1 MSKKDKK
8 QEIVMTPDTGEIKTD
23 DEPMFE
29 SEAYTAPQPEAGS
42 DVTVLKP
49 VGTGGPVPIVAPKH
63 NTVQLQPIV
72 VPLAVVPYM
81 TQDSSVLRTDG
92 RGQNVYAQAT
102 VESDEATDFQTIS
115 ARKVKKQV
123 KIQPRI
129 FALVTFLLS
138 ALTVLPFILSYFMPK
153 IGNISIEVFN
163 VIGLIKGWV
172 ANGFELHPLANLD
185 YVVVAGLSAIL
196 TVVSLVAI
204 IVGRY
209 PRAFNFIFSL
219 ATAAA
224 LVALLVKWL
233 IDKSFVAQEKV
244 AFLVVLVLSLVN
256 LVLTIVFS
264 ILMNKL
270 DDKMEN
276 AENMS
281 REI

>member
-81 TQDSSVLRTDG
+81 TQDSGVLRTDG

-209 PRAFNFIFSL
+209 PRAFSCIFSL
-219 ATAAA
+219 ASAAA

>member
-81 TQDSSVLRTDG
+81 TQDSNVLRTDG

-123 KIQPRI
+123 KVQPRI

-219 ATAAA
+219 ASAAA

-256 LVLTIVFS
+256 FVLTIVFS

>member
-123 KIQPRI
+123 KVQPRI

-153 IGNISIEVFN
+153 IGNISIEIFN

-219 ATAAA
+219 ASAAA

-256 LVLTIVFS
+256 FVLTIVFS

>member
-123 KIQPRI
+123 KVQPRI

-244 AFLVVLVLSLVN
+244 AFLVVLVLGLVN

>member
-81 TQDSSVLRTDG
+81 TQDSNVLRTDG
-92 RGQNVYAQAT
+92 RGQNEYAQAT

-123 KIQPRI
+123 KVQPRI

-256 LVLTIVFS
+256 IVLTIVFS

>member
-123 KIQPRI
+123 KVQPRI

-219 ATAAA
+219 ASAAA

>member
-81 TQDSSVLRTDG
+81 TQDSNVLRTDG

-123 KIQPRI
+123 KVQPRI

-138 ALTVLPFILSYFMPK
+138 ALTVLPFILSYFMPN
-153 IGNISIEVFN
+153 IGNMSIEIFN
-163 VIGLIKGWV
+163 VIGLIKGWI

-219 ATAAA
+219 ASAAA

-256 LVLTIVFS
+256 FVLTIVFS

>member
-123 KIQPRI
+123 KVQPRI

-153 IGNISIEVFN
+153 IGNISIEIFN

-219 ATAAA
+219 ASAAA

>member
-123 KIQPRI
+123 KVQPRI

>member
-123 KIQPRI
+123 KVQPRI

-153 IGNISIEVFN
+153 IGNISIEIFN

>member
-123 KIQPRI
+123 KVQPRV

-153 IGNISIEVFN
+153 IGNMSIEIFN
-163 VIGLIKGWV
+163 VIGLIKGWI

-204 IVGRY
+204 IVGKY

-219 ATAAA
+219 ASAAA

-256 LVLTIVFS
+256 FVLTIVFS

>member
-123 KIQPRI
+123 KVQPRI

-196 TVVSLVAI
+196 TVVSFVAI

>member
-81 TQDSSVLRTDG
+81 TQDSNVLRTDG

-123 KIQPRI
+123 KVQPRI

-196 TVVSLVAI
+196 TVVSFVAI

>member
-81 TQDSSVLRTDG
+81 TQDSNVLRTDG

-123 KIQPRI
+123 KVQPRI

>member
-81 TQDSSVLRTDG
+81 TQDSNVLRTDG

-123 KIQPRI
+123 KVQPRI

-153 IGNISIEVFN
+153 IGNMSIEIFN

-196 TVVSLVAI
+196 TIVSLVAI

>member
-123 KIQPRI
+123 KVQPRI

-153 IGNISIEVFN
+153 IGNMSIEIFN

-219 ATAAA
+219 ASAAA

-256 LVLTIVFS
+256 FVLTIVFS

>member
-244 AFLVVLVLSLVN
+244 AFLVVLVLGLVN

>member
-102 VESDEATDFQTIS
+102 VESDDATDFQTIS

-123 KIQPRI
+123 KVQPRI

-153 IGNISIEVFN
+153 IGNISIEIFN

-219 ATAAA
+219 VTAAA

-256 LVLTIVFS
+256 FVLTIVFS

>member
-123 KIQPRI
+123 KVQPRI
-129 FALVTFLLS
+129 FALVTVLLS

-153 IGNISIEVFN
+153 IGNMSIEIFN
-163 VIGLIKGWV
+163 VIGLIKGWI

-219 ATAAA
+219 ASAAA

-256 LVLTIVFS
+256 FVLTIVFS